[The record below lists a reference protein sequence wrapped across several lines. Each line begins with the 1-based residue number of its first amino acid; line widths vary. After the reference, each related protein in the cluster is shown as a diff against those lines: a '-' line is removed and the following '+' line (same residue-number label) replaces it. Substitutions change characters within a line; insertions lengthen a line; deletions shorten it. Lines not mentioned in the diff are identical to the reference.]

1 MGQIVRRRGFRET
14 SSFHTRWA
22 AVIFTGRTVAIPSW
36 SSQMTRRNYSAAF
49 AALVVTLVATAAWSY
64 YKLAGTGE
72 TMMEAATKFLGTLT
86 NEQRTKAAIAYNDKQ
101 RTDWHFIPKPD
112 GAREG
117 VKVRD
122 MNEEQRKAAHAL
134 LKAALSEAGY
144 GKATQIMS
152 LEGLLHELE
161 KSKGGKQIR
170 DTERYFFTVYG
181 SPTADSKWGLSVE
194 GHHLSLNF
202 VVDKGHVVSTT
213 PSAFGANPAIVKNDN
228 VPTIKKGTRVLA
240 KEETLALELVASLAA
255 DQKKEA
261 VIAEKPP
268 SEVRAAG
275 EPQPTTEPAK
285 GISAGKLTGEQ
296 RSILRSLVEEYAN
309 SFPPDVAKDR
319 MEAIRS
325 GGVDNI
331 TFGWAGSQK
340 EGEGRYYCIQGPTF
354 QIEFINVQPDSAGNP
369 ANHIHSVWRDMRGDF
384 AIPLK

>member
-1 MGQIVRRRGFRET
+1 MSRRLT
-14 SSFHTRWA
+14 KPSIA
-22 AVIFTGRTVAIPSW
+22 LALAVCVTALCSTV
-36 SSQMTRRNYSAAF
+36 
-49 AALVVTLVATAAWSY
+49 AWSY

-72 TMMEAATKFLGTLT
+72 TMIEAATKYLATLPAD
-86 NEQRTKAAIAYNDKQ
+86 QKAKGAISYDDKT

-117 VKVRD
+117 IKVRD

-144 GKATQIMS
+144 SKATQIMS

-161 KSKGGKQIR
+161 KAKGGKQLR

-181 SPTADSKWGLSVE
+181 TPNPEGKWGLSVE

-202 VVDKGHVVSTT
+202 VIDKGHVVSTT
-213 PSAFGANPAIVKNDN
+213 PSAFGANPAIVKNDS
-228 VPTIKKGTRVLA
+228 VPSIQKGTRVLA
-240 KEETLALELVASLAA
+240 KEETLALNLVASLTPE
-255 DQKKEA
+255 QKKEA
-261 VIAEKPP
+261 TIADKPP
-268 SEVRAAG
+268 SEVHNAG
-275 EPQPTTEPAK
+275 APQPATDLPK
-285 GISAGKLTGEQ
+285 GISSDKLTGEQ

-309 SFPPDVAKDR
+309 SFPADVAKER
-319 MEAIRS
+319 MEAVRS
-325 GGVDNI
+325 GGVESI
-331 TFGWAGSQK
+331 RFGWAGSEK
-340 EGEGRYYCIQGPTF
+340 EGEGRYYCIQSPTF

>member
-1 MGQIVRRRGFRET
+1 MSIVL
-14 SSFHTRWA
+14 
-22 AVIFTGRTVAIPSW
+22 
-36 SSQMTRRNYSAAF
+36 
-49 AALVVTLVATAAWSY
+49 ALICTTAAWSY

-72 TMMEAATKFLGTLT
+72 TMIEAATKYLATLPT
-86 NEQRTKAAIAYNDKQ
+86 DQKAKGAISYDDKT

-117 VKVRD
+117 IKVRD
-122 MNEEQRKAAHAL
+122 MNDEQRKAAHAL
-134 LKAALSEAGY
+134 LKITLSEAGY
-144 GKATQIMS
+144 GKATQIMA

-161 KSKGGKQIR
+161 KAKGGKQLR

-181 SPTADSKWGLSVE
+181 TPNPEGKWGFSVE

-202 VVDKGHVVSTT
+202 VIDKGHVASTT

-240 KEETLALELVASLAA
+240 KEETLALQLVASLTA

-261 VIAEKPP
+261 TIADKPP
-268 SEVRAAG
+268 SEVHNAG
-275 EPQPTTEPAK
+275 APQPATDLPK
-285 GISAGKLTGEQ
+285 GITSDKLTGEQ
-296 RSILRSLVEEYAN
+296 RGILRSLVEEYAN
-309 SFPPDVAKDR
+309 SFPADVAKDR

-325 GGVDNI
+325 GGVEKI
-331 TFGWAGSQK
+331 RFGWAGSEK